1 MAGREVHAALRVRP
15 ARRGIRAR
23 LSIDRLLD
31 YVEDKLPAV
40 FAHLE
45 AARDDLLAFTTSPKD
60 VWT

>member
-1 MAGREVHAALRVRP
+1 M
-15 ARRGIRAR
+15 
-23 LSIDRLLD
+23 SIDRLLD

-45 AARDDLLAFTTSPKD
+45 NARDDLLAFTTFPKD